1 MSLVVE
7 CGGCGGA
14 VVYDASAEM
23 AACIFCGSPAV
34 EEREV
39 EKLLVPE
46 LHLPIQ
52 VEKSHADAKY
62 RDWARG
68 SWWYPSVLRSLKVDL
83 GLLLIPSWRFEADVE
98 THWNGLESGATRSG
112 KQPTGGRAETRLV
125 HMLPASQGITWAELN
140 ELEPYDMEQAVPW
153 TGPEQGVP
161 YELPGMS
168 EQAARVQMHSLMC
181 AAHRLRISADQGLHS
196 CVASSL
202 VRNEEVVLLVVPVY
216 IGAFRF
222 RNRPWRFVIN
232 AQTGEVVGSAPID
245 RVKVALVA
253 LGTLVAMALVVAFLS
268 A

>member
-14 VVYDASAEM
+14 VVYDASAER

-34 EEREV
+34 EERQV
-39 EKLLVPE
+39 ETLLVPE
-46 LHLPIQ
+46 LHLPVQ
-52 VEKSHADAKY
+52 VQKSHADAEY
-62 RDWARG
+62 RSWAQG
-68 SWWYPSVLRSLKVDL
+68 SWWYPKVLRSLSVDL

-98 THWNGLESGATRSG
+98 THWSGLESGATRSG
-112 KQPTGGRAETRLV
+112 KQPTAGVAETRLI
-125 HMLPASQGITWAELN
+125 HMIPASQGITSAELS
-140 ELEPYDMEQAVPW
+140 ELEPYDMEPAQAW
-153 TGPEQGVP
+153 TGPEEGAP

-168 EQAARVQMHSLMC
+168 EQAARAEMHSLMC
-181 AAHRLRISADQGLHS
+181 EAHRDRISAHHGLHR

-202 VRNEEVVLLVVPVY
+202 VRNEEIVLLVVPVY

-222 RNRPWRFVIN
+222 RDRPWRFVIN
-232 AQTGEVVGSAPID
+232 AQTGEVVGDAPID

-253 LGTLVAMALVVAFLS
+253 LGTLVAMGLLLAFLS